1 MAGTAPP
8 PPEPAEGKDHPP
20 GVPGLMPSIE
30 IDDQLWAD
38 FLQFSDQ
45 LEIKDPDAVLRI
57 ERD

>member
-1 MAGTAPP
+1 
-8 PPEPAEGKDHPP
+8 
-20 GVPGLMPSIE
+20 MPSIE

-45 LEIKDPDAVLRI
+45 IEIKDPDAVLRI